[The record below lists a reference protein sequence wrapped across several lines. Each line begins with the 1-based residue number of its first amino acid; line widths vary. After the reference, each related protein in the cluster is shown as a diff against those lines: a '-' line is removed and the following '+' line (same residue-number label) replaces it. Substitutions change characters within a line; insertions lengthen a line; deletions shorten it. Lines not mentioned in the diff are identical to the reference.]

1 MTTTQGKK
9 EKETMMSTL
18 LSERRQP
25 IIAPRLRD
33 RGPAQRP
40 TPASARHE
48 HSAAVPCRPAAAAP
62 RANWR
67 QMLGL
72 IVATLRE
79 WRRRRVG
86 RRELASLDERT
97 LRDIGLDRGVVDY
110 EASRWFW
117 RSPRDWRD

>member
-1 MTTTQGKK
+1 
-9 EKETMMSTL
+9 MSTL

-25 IIAPRLRD
+25 ISAPKLRD
-33 RGPAQRP
+33 RGPAQRAIP
-40 TPASARHE
+40 RASAT
-48 HSAAVPCRPAAAAP
+48 AAADPSRPVVAP
-62 RANWR
+62 RANWSLI
-67 QMLGL
+67 LGL

-97 LRDIGLDRGVVDY
+97 LRDIGLDPGVVDY
-110 EASRWFW
+110 EVHQSFW

>member
-1 MTTTQGKK
+1 
-9 EKETMMSTL
+9 MSTL

-25 IIAPRLRD
+25 ITAPRLRNQ
-33 RGPAQRP
+33 GPAQRA

-48 HSAAVPCRPAAAAP
+48 PAAAVPCRPVVAAP
-62 RANWR
+62 RASWGLI
-67 QMLGL
+67 LGL

-79 WRRRRVG
+79 WCRRRVG

-97 LRDIGLDRGVVDY
+97 LRDIGLDSSVVDY

>member
-1 MTTTQGKK
+1 
-9 EKETMMSTL
+9 MSIL
-18 LSERRQP
+18 LSERRLP
-25 IIAPRLRD
+25 ITAPELRD
-33 RGPAQRP
+33 RGPAQRA

-48 HSAAVPCRPAAAAP
+48 PAAPCRPGVAAP
-62 RANWR
+62 RASWDLI
-67 QMLGL
+67 LGL

-110 EASRWFW
+110 EVCQSFW